1 MPHKTID
8 SELLKLRFAGYS
20 TRQIYELLSS
30 NPDYFDLTPKEKMTN
45 LRHFSNHTTS
55 RYAATYYHNYCTLN
69 VEQIRRKLAESNIEI
84 ISIFHPL
91 YPKLLKNIYDPPLI
105 LFCKGNLDLLR
116 GQNYLSIVGSREATS
131 YTEKAL
137 KVLMADLS
145 LYPFVIVSGLAKGG
159 DCFAHQAALH
169 HHMPTIGVLA
179 FGHYHHYPK
188 ETKAVRSII
197 ERKGLT
203 ISEYIPSDPPKK
215 YKFPERNRII
225 SGLAQGVMI
234 TESRERSGAQITVDL
249 ALEQNR
255 NVYVLPGSLFQSLTR
270 GNLKRAQEGAKIV
283 LCAQDIIE
291 DYQQIE

>member
-1 MPHKTID
+1 
-8 SELLKLRFAGYS
+8 
-20 TRQIYELLSS
+20 
-30 NPDYFDLTPKEKMTN
+30 
-45 LRHFSNHTTS
+45 
-55 RYAATYYHNYCTLN
+55 
-69 VEQIRRKLAESNIEI
+69 
-84 ISIFHPL
+84 
-91 YPKLLKNIYDPPLI
+91 
-105 LFCKGNLDLLR
+105 
-116 GQNYLSIVGSREATS
+116 
-131 YTEKAL
+131 
-137 KVLMADLS
+137 
-145 LYPFVIVSGLAKGG
+145 
-159 DCFAHQAALH
+159 
-169 HHMPTIGVLA
+169 MPTIGVLA
-179 FGHYHHYPK
+179 FGHHHHYPK